1 MIWATV
7 SLRSCLCWLYRA
19 SPSSVPKNIINLI
32 FVLTVWW
39 CSCVIVDSLNTG
51 MFLFLTIFS
60 LLKEDGS
67 PEKNDTPV
75 SQAHVMHR
83 GLFPIPSSNKRNQRY
98 ILILTLGLKPAI
110 YKIRMEYLVVLGSK
124 EVLKTQ
130 INRVSYTHTHT
141 HTTADRSLCHLL

>member
-1 MIWATV
+1 
-7 SLRSCLCWLYRA
+7 
-19 SPSSVPKNIINLI
+19 
-32 FVLTVWW
+32 
-39 CSCVIVDSLNTG
+39 
-51 MFLFLTIFS
+51 
-60 LLKEDGS
+60 
-67 PEKNDTPV
+67 
-75 SQAHVMHR
+75 MHR